1 MSAALATIG
10 HNQPP
15 EPTPYE
21 ASREEIDALCMEA
34 SNWLDGDGVN
44 TQADADAVSNLLD
57 MIRQAVKRAD
67 ERRVA
72 EAKPFDEAK
81 AEIQARY
88 NPLIQD
94 GKNAKGKAVLAAETC
109 KAALAPFLMKQE
121 AEKRA
126 IAEAARREAEAKA
139 AEAEAA
145 MRESRQTD
153 FAARQHAEDLLQ
165 EAKRA
170 EAIATKAENDKARA
184 KGGARSV
191 SLRTRWRAE
200 VTDMKEYA
208 RFVWSENHGEL
219 LTFLEGLAQR
229 QADAGRRNL
238 PGVTLHEERTAQ

>member
-1 MSAALATIG
+1 MSAAIAVIG
-10 HNQPP
+10 HNGAPP
-15 EPTPYE
+15 ATPFE
-21 ASREEIDALCMEA
+21 QSREEIEALCMEA

-44 TQADADAVSNLLD
+44 TQADADAVGKLLD
-57 MIRQAVKRAD
+57 LIRQAISRAD
-67 ERRVA
+67 DHRKA
-72 EAKPFDEAK
+72 EAKPFDDAK

-126 IAEAARREAEAKA
+126 VADAARKEADAKA
-139 AEAEAA
+139 AAAEEL
-145 MRESRQTD
+145 MRRTSQLALADRQ
-153 FAARQHAEDLLQ
+153 RAEDLLQ

-170 EAIATKAENDKARA
+170 EAAATKAENDKAHA

-191 SLRTRWRAE
+191 TLRTRWRAE

-208 RFVWSENHGEL
+208 RFVWSESHGEL
-219 LTFLEGLAQR
+219 LTFLEELAQR
-229 QADAGRRNL
+229 QVNAGRRSL
-238 PGVTLHEERTAQ
+238 PGVTIHEERSPV